1 MKINIKHILASLLA
15 AGMALA
21 SCGQEEPDTPV
32 IELSVSP
39 TSLTLDPQGG
49 QEFISVT
56 AGDSWLVRSDAN
68 WIKMEPSSGK
78 ASSEP
83 VRVTVTFEANTGDQ
97 ERSAVLTVKTLK
109 GPSSQVNVSQAKLEG
124 PLAQR
129 GISTAEDLVNFAKAV
144 NEGTALSQFM
154 VGGEVVLLNDID
166 ASSIKNWTP
175 AGTEANPFT
184 GTFNGKGKCITNIN
198 WTVDASAYPNSGIIG
213 YSKSASVVDL
223 TVGGEGD
230 KVTLT
235 SGADKINAAVI
246 VGYAEGG
253 SISNCVNNVDLLYTG
268 SASGDDVCIAGICG
282 RYMASKGTG
291 VSKCSNRGDVFS
303 PTVCR
308 AAGFVAYNEGPV
320 TGCVN
325 EGCILAEKSG
335 ETGPAWG
342 CSYNRNYSDF
352 ADNIGRGHVDSYK
365 DYKDNPEGADS
376 DAYLNAVVSPARG
389 GYALESVQIDM
400 SKESY
405 YDWTAVSS
413 KEVSSGVKYTH
424 YECDNVPRKV
434 HILEIDLSNPAVE
447 ITTSYANDCVP
458 NPNGNK
464 NSNNGFNLRE
474 TLSQLCE
481 RKRSEGHDI
490 VAGIN
495 TGFFDSNDGISRG
508 FHIEEGEPVYI
519 NHPGVVSGLP
529 NHSWG
534 LTVFAD
540 GTASCGKK
548 AFTGKVRM
556 GGNEYR
562 WYTKNDTTMRHI
574 TSQTRINLYDC
585 RYKKQPHPTRSDLVN
600 KLAPDA
606 LYIIAEYENGP
617 MIVNGGYASAKVV
630 SVADGRTSPLD
641 EAPYITSRNQIGLS
655 LSGNEADVFAT
666 NVSVGSVIELRCDIT
681 IEGETTRPIY
691 TQNSTM
697 FHILKDGKDNIASI
711 PSTHTVLTKQD
722 PLTFPVVSQDKK
734 TVWLVEIDGRQDWYS
749 IGTVAYEMM
758 RIGQKLGGYNMT
770 RFDGGGSSV
779 MWVYDSASGKGKVVN
794 SVSDSKGERSCLNY
808 ILIKAK

>member
-1 MKINIKHILASLLA
+1 MKINIKHILASLLT
-15 AGMALA
+15 AGLA
-21 SCGQEEPDTPV
+21 FTSCGQEEPDTPV
-32 IELSVSP
+32 IELNVSP

-49 QEFISVT
+49 QGFISVT

-78 ASSEP
+78 ASAEP
-83 VRVTVTFEANTGDQ
+83 VRVTVTFEANTGGQ

-109 GPSSQVNVSQAKLEG
+109 GPSSQVNVSQAKLDG

-129 GISTAEDLVNFAKAV
+129 GISTVEDLMNFAKAV

-175 AGTEANPFT
+175 AGTEENPFT

-235 SGADKINAAVI
+235 SGADKINAAAI

-253 SISNCVNNVDLLYTG
+253 SISNCVNNVDLVYTG

-282 RYMASKGTG
+282 RYMASKGKG
-291 VSKCSNRGDVFS
+291 VTKCSNRGDVFS

-342 CSYNRNYSDF
+342 CSYNKNYADF
-352 ADNIGRGHVDSYK
+352 NDNIGRGHVDSYK
-365 DYKDNPEGADS
+365 AYKDNPEAADS

-389 GYALESVQIDM
+389 GYALEAVQIDM

-413 KEVSSGVKYTH
+413 KEVSSGVIYTH

-434 HILEIDLSNPAVE
+434 HVLEIDLSNPAVE
-447 ITTSYANDCVP
+447 LTTSYANDCVP
-458 NPNGNK
+458 NPNGNN

-474 TLSQLCE
+474 TLTQLCE
-481 RKRSEGHDI
+481 RKRSEGHNI

-508 FHIEEGEPVYI
+508 FHVEEGEPLYV

-548 AFTGKVRM
+548 NFTGKVRFE
-556 GGNEYR
+556 GSEYR
-562 WYTKNDTTMRHI
+562 WYTKNDTTLRHI
-574 TSQTRINLYDC
+574 TSQTRINLYDSH
-585 RYKKQPHPTRSDLVN
+585 YKKQPHATRPDLLN
-600 KLAPDA
+600 RLAKDA

-617 MIVNGGYASAKVV
+617 MIVNDGYASAKVV
-630 SVADGRTSPLD
+630 KIADGTSSPLD
-641 EAPYITSRNQIGLS
+641 EAPYITSEKQIGIS
-655 LSGNEADVFAT
+655 LSGNEAEIFKSRVA
-666 NVSVGSVIELRCDIT
+666 VGSTIEFRCDIT

-697 FHILKDGKDNIASI
+697 FHILKDGKDNLASI

-749 IGTVAYEMM
+749 TGVVAYEMM
-758 RIGQKLGGYNMT
+758 RIAQRLGGYNMT

-779 MWVYDSASGKGKVVN
+779 MWIYDSASGKGKVVN

>member
-335 ETGPAWG
+335 APGPAWG
-342 CSYNRNYSDF
+342 
-352 ADNIGRGHVDSYK
+352 
-365 DYKDNPEGADS
+365 
-376 DAYLNAVVSPARG
+376 
-389 GYALESVQIDM
+389 
-400 SKESY
+400 
-405 YDWTAVSS
+405 
-413 KEVSSGVKYTH
+413 
-424 YECDNVPRKV
+424 
-434 HILEIDLSNPAVE
+434 
-447 ITTSYANDCVP
+447 
-458 NPNGNK
+458 
-464 NSNNGFNLRE
+464 
-474 TLSQLCE
+474 
-481 RKRSEGHDI
+481 
-490 VAGIN
+490 
-495 TGFFDSNDGISRG
+495 
-508 FHIEEGEPVYI
+508 
-519 NHPGVVSGLP
+519 
-529 NHSWG
+529 
-534 LTVFAD
+534 
-540 GTASCGKK
+540 
-548 AFTGKVRM
+548 
-556 GGNEYR
+556 
-562 WYTKNDTTMRHI
+562 
-574 TSQTRINLYDC
+574 
-585 RYKKQPHPTRSDLVN
+585 
-600 KLAPDA
+600 
-606 LYIIAEYENGP
+606 
-617 MIVNGGYASAKVV
+617 
-630 SVADGRTSPLD
+630 
-641 EAPYITSRNQIGLS
+641 
-655 LSGNEADVFAT
+655 
-666 NVSVGSVIELRCDIT
+666 
-681 IEGETTRPIY
+681 
-691 TQNSTM
+691 
-697 FHILKDGKDNIASI
+697 
-711 PSTHTVLTKQD
+711 
-722 PLTFPVVSQDKK
+722 
-734 TVWLVEIDGRQDWYS
+734 
-749 IGTVAYEMM
+749 
-758 RIGQKLGGYNMT
+758 
-770 RFDGGGSSV
+770 
-779 MWVYDSASGKGKVVN
+779 
-794 SVSDSKGERSCLNY
+794 
-808 ILIKAK
+808 